1 MTDSASMYQTYYDIS
16 KLTLFGEKGD
26 LPKTPRL
33 VISFR
38 DGNPRLVVYTGEEK
52 GIINFPTDYLTFS
65 ATLEVLED
73 VINSEPGTKL
83 RVDSIGNKF
92 ENGERTD
99 QKELVSALYVGKT
112 EKGMVYMLLSREGS
126 PKIPFLFA
134 SSDWHKF
141 RKGDGSE
148 VEPPT
153 MSNYIARGFLNLARG
168 ALAKALLDYTSEAYD
183 KGDYKPYPIGGFSGG
198 KSGLANTK
206 GYSNNKKE
214 GIEEMNLD
222 SFSDDIPF

>member
-1 MTDSASMYQTYYDIS
+1 M
-16 KLTLFGEKGD
+16 
-26 LPKTPRL
+26 
-33 VISFR
+33 
-38 DGNPRLVVYTGEEK
+38 
-52 GIINFPTDYLTFS
+52 IIIFPTDYLTFS

-92 ENGERTD
+92 ENGERTN

-141 RKGDGSE
+141 RKGDGSA

-153 MSNYIARGFLNLARG
+153 MSNYMI
-168 ALAKALLDYTSEAYD
+168 
-183 KGDYKPYPIGGFSGG
+183 KGIISPIRSVVLVVV
-198 KSGLANTK
+198 KV
-206 GYSNNKKE
+206 
-214 GIEEMNLD
+214 D
-222 SFSDDIPF
+222 